1 MSRKQQ
7 RIFWPSLALIVLVL
21 PAIAL
26 VASRTRKRDS
36 FPTKDATAKP
46 SKVEVTAQ
54 TANDKAKERVEG
66 EIIAISPQGFE
77 PAEITRPHKHFV
89 LVIENRSGL
98 AEVNLRLDRERGGRL
113 REALVTREKLHW
125 SDDLDLEPGR
135 YVLSEA
141 THPNWICHITIRP
154 QT

>member
-1 MSRKQQ
+1 MSKKQKSV
-7 RIFWPSLALIVLVL
+7 FWPSVALIVLVL

-26 VASRTRKRDS
+26 VPSRTRKRGS
-36 FPTKDATAKP
+36 VPANGATWKP

-54 TANDKAKERVEG
+54 TVNDKAKERVEG
-66 EIIAISPQGFE
+66 EIIAISPHGFE

-89 LVIENRSGL
+89 LVIDNRSGL
-98 AEVNLRLDRERGGRL
+98 PEVNLRIDRERGNRL
-113 REALVTREKLHW
+113 REARVPRENRHW

-141 THPNWICHITIRP
+141 THPQWICHITITP
-154 QT
+154 N